1 MGLNMLKGF
10 NELRKLDISKYVKKR
25 DGIDYLPWAVCVDLL
40 HQNGAE
46 KVYFTPLTNDK
57 GSSLF
62 MSDKTFTDKNGN
74 TNNCYEVAVKVVIDD
89 LEFVI
94 REPLM
99 NGANPV
105 KDNSLSQQ
113 RVGNAQ
119 KRAFVK
125 GVAIYT
131 GLGFGLWANDTGDID
146 DDSDDLTKHSL
157 KAIKERILEKV
168 TTLMKQGITEDKIA
182 ERNNMS
188 IEEMKGLFSYFT
200 SINRFERTLNEMLSG
215 K

>member
-1 MGLNMLKGF
+1 MLKGF
-10 NELRKLDISKYVKKR
+10 NELRELDLSQYIKKR
-25 DGIDYLPWAVCVDLL
+25 DGADYLPWAVCVDLL
-40 HQNGAE
+40 HQHGAE
-46 KVYFTPLTNDK
+46 YVDFEPLTNAN

-74 TNNCYEVAVKVVIDD
+74 TNNCYEVAVKVTIDD
-89 LEFVI
+89 LQFVQ

-99 NGANPV
+99 NGSNPV
-105 KDNSLSQQ
+105 KDNSLTQQ
-113 RVGNAQ
+113 RLGNAQ

-125 GVAIYT
+125 GVAIRT
-131 GLGFGLWANDTGDID
+131 GLGFGLWSEDID
-146 DDSDDLTKHSL
+146 DITDVADDLSKHSL

-168 TTLMKQGITEDKIA
+168 TTLMKQGISEDEIVQ
-182 ERNNMS
+182 RNNMT

-200 SINRFERTLNEMLSG
+200 SINRFERTLNDMLNGNDS

>member
-1 MGLNMLKGF
+1 MLKPF
-10 NELRKLDISKYVKKR
+10 SELREFDISQYVKQR
-25 DGIDYLPWAVCVDLL
+25 ENADYLPWAVCVDLL

-46 KVYFTPLTNDK
+46 YVDFEPLTNAN

-62 MSDKTFTDKNGN
+62 MSEKTFTDKNGN
-74 TNNCYEVAVKVVIDD
+74 TNNCYEVAVKVTIDD
-89 LEFVI
+89 LQFVQ

-99 NGANPV
+99 NGSNPV
-105 KDNSLSQQ
+105 KDNSLTQQ
-113 RVGNAQ
+113 RLGNAQ

-125 GVAIYT
+125 GVAIRT
-131 GLGFGLWANDTGDID
+131 GLGFGLWSEDID
-146 DDSDDLTKHSL
+146 DITDVADDLSKHSL

-168 TTLMKQGITEDKIA
+168 TTLMKQGISEDEIA
-182 ERNNMS
+182 QRNNMT

-200 SINRFERTLNEMLSG
+200 SINRFERTLNDMLNGNDS

>member
-1 MGLNMLKGF
+1 MALLKSF
-10 NELRKLDISKYVKKR
+10 NELRKLDVSKYIKER
-25 DGIDYLPWAVCVDLL
+25 DKAKYLPWAVCVDLL

-46 KVYFTPLTNDK
+46 KVYFEPLTNDK

-74 TNNCYEVAVKVVIDD
+74 TNNCYEVAVKVFIDD
-89 LEFVI
+89 LVFVV

-125 GVAIYT
+125 GVAIHT
-131 GLGFGLWANDTGDID
+131 GLGFGLWSDDIGDIED
-146 DDSDDLTKHSL
+146 AVDDLSKHSL
-157 KAIKERILEKV
+157 QAIKDRILEKV
-168 TTLMKQGITEDKIA
+168 TALMKRNISEDEIA
-182 ERNNMS
+182 AHNNMS
-188 IEEMKGLFSYFT
+188 VEEMKGLFSYFT
-200 SINRFERTLNEMLSG
+200 SINRFERSLNQMLNDS

>member
-1 MGLNMLKGF
+1 MALKSF
-10 NELRKLDISKYVKKR
+10 EELRKLDVSQYIKER
-25 DGIDYLPWAVCVDLL
+25 DGAAYLPWAVCVDLL

-46 KVYFTPLTNDK
+46 KVYFEPLTNDK

-74 TNNCYEVAVKVVIDD
+74 TNNCYEVAVQVFIDD
-89 LEFVI
+89 LTFVV

-99 NGANPV
+99 NGSNPV

-125 GVAIYT
+125 GVAIHT
-131 GLGFGLWANDTGDID
+131 GLGFGLWSDDISDID
-146 DDSDDLTKHSL
+146 DVSDDLSKHSL
-157 KAIKERILEKV
+157 KAIKERMLEKV
-168 TTLMKQGITEDKIA
+168 TALMKKGISEEDIA
-182 ERNNMS
+182 EHNNMTV
-188 IEEMKGLFSYFT
+188 EEVKGLFSYFA
-200 SINRFERTLNEMLSG
+200 SINRFERSLNQMLNDS